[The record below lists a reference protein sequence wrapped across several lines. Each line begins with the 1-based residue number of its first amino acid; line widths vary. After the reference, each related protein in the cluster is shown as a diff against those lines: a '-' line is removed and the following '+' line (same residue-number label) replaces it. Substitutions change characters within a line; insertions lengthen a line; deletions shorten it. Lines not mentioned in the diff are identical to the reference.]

1 MNVYSSLL
9 YPAVD
14 KIRRIPIE
22 EYRKFYNQS
31 QWWSQE
37 KLRDYQFIR
46 LRKLLRFIY
55 EQNKYYQDLFTEN
68 HLHYDDF
75 KNRDDLSKIPIL
87 TKELIKENKSS
98 LKSLVF
104 DSDAIEAST
113 GGSTGEPLVYYHDK
127 ITQASNR
134 ALHRRGLGWA
144 GFNIGDPTVA
154 IMASSLDKKR
164 SKIESFIRRILTN
177 QLEISA
183 ETITTENIVAVVNQ
197 IKKSQAKA
205 LIGYSSN
212 LWWLAKN
219 IIQSNIQINVPV
231 VFTTSETL
239 LPSFKESI
247 ETAFAARVFDFYG
260 LGEIQGICYQ
270 CEHGKY
276 HISEEK
282 VIAEC
287 IPLTHSNPSLGTL
300 VLTDLTNYS
309 FPFLRYFTGDI
320 IELSEKECDCGRKLL
335 PINKIIGRMGDLIVF
350 ETGQIISSAFISVLF
365 RQYRSISEYQVVQET
380 QDNLKIFVVKNKASK
395 TLDFETELLELKK
408 WFINFTKGT
417 VIIETNQTE
426 SIKRTISGKL
436 RTTIS
441 NVNKNI
447 TYNENVQ
454 DLQAYYDHLFIS

>member
-1 MNVYSSLL
+1 MNIYSSLI

-14 KIRRIPIE
+14 KIRKIPIE

-31 QWWSQE
+31 QWWSHE
-37 KLRDYQFIR
+37 KIKEFQFQK
-46 LRKLLRFIY
+46 LRKLLSFVYR
-55 EQNKYYQDLFTEN
+55 QNKYYQNLLNEN

-75 KNRDDLSKIPIL
+75 NNRDDVSKIPIL
-87 TKELIKENKSS
+87 TKELIKNNISS

-127 ITQASNR
+127 LTQASNR

-144 GFNIGDPTVA
+144 GFNLGDPTVA

-164 SKIESFIRRILTN
+164 SKVESFIRRILTN

-183 ETITTENIVAVVNQ
+183 ETINNENILGVVNQ
-197 IKKSQAKA
+197 IKQRQAKA
-205 LIGYSSN
+205 LVGYSSN

-219 IIQSNIQINVPV
+219 IVQSKIQIQVPI

-239 LPSFKESI
+239 LPSFRESI
-247 ETAFAARVFDFYG
+247 ETAFNARVFDFYG

-270 CEHGKY
+270 CEYGKY

-287 IPLTHSNPSLGTL
+287 IPLTPSNPNLGAL

-320 IELSEKECDCGRKLL
+320 IDLSEKECDCGRKLL
-335 PINKIIGRMGDLIVF
+335 PINRIIGRMGDLIVF
-350 ETGQIISSAFISVLF
+350 DTGQIISSAFISVLF

-380 QDNLKIFVVKNKASK
+380 QDYLKIFVVKNKASN
-395 TLDFETELLELKK
+395 TIEFESEVLEIKK
-408 WFINFTKGT
+408 WFVNFTKGKVT
-417 VIIETNQTE
+417 VDTKQTE
-426 SIKRTISGKL
+426 SIKRTNSGKL

-441 NVNKNI
+441 DINTNI
-447 TYNENVQ
+447 SYNENIQ
-454 DLQAYYDHLFIS
+454 DLQTFYNQLI

>member
-1 MNVYSSLL
+1 MNIYSSLI

-14 KIRRIPIE
+14 KIRKIPIE

-31 QWWSQE
+31 QWWSYE
-37 KLRDYQFIR
+37 KIKEFQLQR
-46 LRKLLRFIY
+46 LRKLLSFVY
-55 EQNKYYQDLFTEN
+55 GQNRYYQNLLIEN

-75 KNRDDLSKIPIL
+75 TKSDDLTKIPIL
-87 TKELIKENKSS
+87 TKELIKNYNSI

-183 ETITTENIVAVVNQ
+183 ESINNENIVGVVNQ
-197 IKKSQAKA
+197 INQRRAKA

-219 IIQSNIQINVPV
+219 IIQSNIRIKVPV

-239 LPSFKESI
+239 LPAFRESI

-270 CEHGKY
+270 CEYGKY

-287 IPLTHSNPSLGTL
+287 IPLTPSNPNLGTL

-309 FPFLRYFTGDI
+309 FPFIRYATGDI

-335 PINKIIGRMGDLIVF
+335 SINKIIGRMGDLLVF
-350 ETGQIISSAFISVLF
+350 DTGQIISSAFISVLF

-380 QDNLKIFVVKNKASK
+380 QDNLKIFVVRNKAS
-395 TLDFETELLELKK
+395 TTMDFETELLELKK
-408 WFINFTKGT
+408 WFIDFTKGK
-417 VIIETNQTE
+417 VIIDTNQTE
-426 SIKRTISGKL
+426 SIKRTKSGKL

-447 TYNENVQ
+447 TYNENIQ
-454 DLQAYYDHLFIS
+454 DLQTYYNHLLY